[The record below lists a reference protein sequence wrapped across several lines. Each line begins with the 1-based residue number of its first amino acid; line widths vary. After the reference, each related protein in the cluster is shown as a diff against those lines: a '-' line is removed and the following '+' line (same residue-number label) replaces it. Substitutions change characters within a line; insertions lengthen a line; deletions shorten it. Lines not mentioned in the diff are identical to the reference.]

1 MSLQPQPLGSVPEE
15 TARVARAAFPRG
27 NLYMRMR
34 DEFGPIFTDTAFAP
48 LFAARG
54 RPAEAPWRLA
64 LVTLMQYAEGL
75 SDRQAA
81 QAVRSRIDWKYAL
94 GLELTD
100 PGFDSTVLSEFRT
113 RLIAGQAECQLL
125 EALLE
130 QCRERQGLRAR
141 GRQRTDST
149 HVLGAIRA
157 LNRVAWV
164 GETMRQALHR
174 LAVVAPAWLQAH
186 SRAEWLA
193 RYGRRAEDDRLPKT
207 EPQRQAYVH
216 TVGLDGYALLEA
228 IAAEGA
234 PAWLRDVPAVKALR
248 PIWVQQSYR
257 SPEGIRWRT
266 ATEGSPPSAR
276 MISSP
281 HDLEARYAKKYT
293 TSWIGYKAHFTESCE
308 ADAPQLITHVETTAG
323 PGADGAVTTAIHAAL
338 QAKQLLPRLHVV
350 DTGDLEA
357 ELLVTTPRAYGVELL
372 GPTRPDYHG
381 QARAGQ
387 GFDVS
392 HFVIDWGHQ
401 QAVCPTGQ
409 RSSSWSPVL
418 DGRHNAV
425 IKSTFPQRAGQA
437 CPSHCACT
445 RATRRTITVRPHAPY
460 RSLPEARKREQTAAY
475 QAADAT
481 RAGIE
486 GPISQA
492 VRAGGVRRARDGGAV
507 NTQLQH
513 VLTAAAIDFLRI
525 GHWLAGDRTAH
536 PRLSPFVALMKHATS
551 AA

>member
-34 DEFGPIFTDTAFAP
+34 DEFGPLFTDTAFAP

-113 RLIAGQAECQLL
+113 RLIAGQAECQWL

-130 QCRERQGLRAR
+130 RGRERQWLRAR

-157 LNRVAWV
+157 LNRVACV
-164 GETMRQALHR
+164 AEAMRQALNR
-174 LAVVAPAWLQAH
+174 LAVVAPEWLQAY
-186 SRAEWLA
+186 SRVEWLE
-193 RYGRRAEDDRLPKT
+193 RYGRRAEDDRWPRS
-207 EPQRQAYVH
+207 EPQRQAYAH
-216 TVGLDGYALLEA
+216 TVGLDGYALLDA
-228 IAAEGA
+228 IDAEGA

-248 PIWVQQSYR
+248 YIWMQQYYR
-257 SPEGIRWRT
+257 SPKGIRWRT
-266 ATEGSPPSAR
+266 AVDGIPPSTR

-281 HDLEARYAKKYT
+281 HALEARYAKKYT
-293 TSWIGYKAHFTESCE
+293 ASWIGYKGHFTESCE
-308 ADAPQLITHVETTAG
+308 ADEPHLITHVETTAG
-323 PGADGAVTTAIHAAL
+323 PVADGAVTPVIHEAL
-338 QAKQLLPRLHVV
+338 RAKPRLPRLHIV
-350 DTGDLEA
+350 DTGYLDA
-357 ELLVTTPRAYGVELL
+357 ELLVTTPRASGVELL
-372 GPTRPDYHG
+372 GPTRPDDHWP
-381 QARAGQ
+381 ARASQ
-387 GFDVS
+387 GFDVGS
-392 HFVIDWGHQ
+392 FVIDWAQ
-401 QAVCPTGQ
+401 RQAVCPAGQ

-425 IKSTFPQRAGQA
+425 IKIKFPQRACQA
-437 CPSHCACT
+437 CPSRLACT
-445 RATRRTITVRPHAPY
+445 RAPRRTITVRPHAQ
-460 RSLPEARKREQTAAY
+460 SLGLQAARGREQTRAY
-475 QAADAT
+475 RVEYAK

-486 GPISQA
+486 GTLSQA
-492 VRAGGVRRARDGGAV
+492 VRACGVRRARYIGIV
-507 NTQLQH
+507 KTHLQH
-513 VLTAAAIDFLRI
+513 VLTAAAINFIRI
-525 GHWLAGDRTAH
+525 GSWLAGKRPAQT
-536 PRLSPFVALMKHATS
+536 RLSPFVALMRHATS
-551 AA
+551 VA